1 MAAAALALFLLLG
14 GGTVMHLRIRRSL
27 VRRMTD
33 LEPFSRAFALSHGM
47 LRAEDGRITFWADG
61 MERLYGYT
69 AQEAVGRISH
79 ELLATEFP
87 APLAEIEN
95 TLRVDGHWQGKLV
108 HRCRDGSTVVVA
120 SHWALREGSKA
131 VPRMV
136 VEINNDVTSQREV
149 EAALRDNEASL
160 RLALDASELGFWH
173 FTKMRGRRGTFWDA
187 RCKAIFGL
195 PPDHQVDYVTWLCM
209 VHPEDRDKARTGRGR
224 ASDPDDQN
232 DDYANEYRI
241 IRPDG
246 RIVLVAVTGRALFD
260 PDPAVPSGRRIR
272 STVGTMCDVTEIR
285 GEEQQ
290 ERQRASALLQTI
302 IETAPGLIYAKGLDG
317 GLLVANQPL
326 LDLIGKPWDRVNGR
340 TDREYFD
347 NVAEAEA
354 IMANDRRIM
363 ARGAAE
369 EVEEFMGSAKGIRRL
384 WLSTKTPMRDANR
397 TVIGLV
403 GVSVE
408 ITERKRSEDRLQ
420 TLVYELNH
428 RVKNTLATVQAIT
441 AQTLRRA
448 DPILREGLEARLMAL
463 AAAHDVLTRESWQ
476 GADLHEVL
484 RTALAPFGG
493 FAGNRFNISGP
504 GLRLQP
510 RAALSLSIALH
521 ELATNALKYG
531 ALAVSTGKVALHWD
545 IEDAADPRFH
555 LIWAETGAGPIMEPE
570 HRGFGSR
577 LIERVVARDLRAKT
591 TLEFT
596 AKGVVCTIDAPTS
609 EIVLA
614 AEAMEFPLVG
624 RMAAFRAGEASPHG
638 VSKTVQ

>member
-1 MAAAALALFLLLG
+1 
-14 GGTVMHLRIRRSL
+14 
-27 VRRMTD
+27 
-33 LEPFSRAFALSHGM
+33 
-47 LRAEDGRITFWADG
+47 
-61 MERLYGYT
+61 
-69 AQEAVGRISH
+69 
-79 ELLATEFP
+79 
-87 APLAEIEN
+87 
-95 TLRVDGHWQGKLV
+95 
-108 HRCRDGSTVVVA
+108 
-120 SHWALREGSKA
+120 
-131 VPRMV
+131 
-136 VEINNDVTSQREV
+136 
-149 EAALRDNEASL
+149 
-160 RLALDASELGFWH
+160 
-173 FTKMRGRRGTFWDA
+173 
-187 RCKAIFGL
+187 
-195 PPDHQVDYVTWLCM
+195 
-209 VHPEDRDKARTGRGR
+209 
-224 ASDPDDQN
+224 
-232 DDYANEYRI
+232 
-241 IRPDG
+241 
-246 RIVLVAVTGRALFD
+246 
-260 PDPAVPSGRRIR
+260 
-272 STVGTMCDVTEIR
+272 
-285 GEEQQ
+285 
-290 ERQRASALLQTI
+290 
-302 IETAPGLIYAKGLDG
+302 
-317 GLLVANQPL
+317 
-326 LDLIGKPWDRVNGR
+326 
-340 TDREYFD
+340 
-347 NVAEAEA
+347 
-354 IMANDRRIM
+354 
-363 ARGAAE
+363 
-369 EVEEFMGSAKGIRRL
+369 
-384 WLSTKTPMRDANR
+384 
-397 TVIGLV
+397 
-403 GVSVE
+403 
-408 ITERKRSEDRLQ
+408 
-420 TLVYELNH
+420 
-428 RVKNTLATVQAIT
+428 VQAIT